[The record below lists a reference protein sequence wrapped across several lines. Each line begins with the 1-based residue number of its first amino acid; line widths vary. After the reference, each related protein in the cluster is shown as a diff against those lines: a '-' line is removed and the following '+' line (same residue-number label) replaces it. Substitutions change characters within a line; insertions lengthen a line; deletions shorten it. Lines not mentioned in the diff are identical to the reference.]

1 MENYLFVSK
10 KIISISLISAF
21 FLLAVGYFS
30 PFNLSVEAKNS
41 ETYRQL
47 TLFGDVFQRVREAYV
62 EEVPDKKLIKS
73 AINGMLANL
82 DPHSSFMD
90 DEDFEDMQVQTKG
103 AFGGLGIEVTMEDGF
118 VKVVSPIDDT
128 PADKAN
134 IQPGDLIIG
143 IDDEGVYGLTLD
155 EAVEKIQELTKSINY
170 HNHLY
175 YQNNESE
182 ISDYEFDQLLKEI
195 EAFINKIPDHP
206 KPGILFYD
214 ISTLILNN
222 EGFCESL
229 RLMSE
234 SVSKSEI
241 ELVAGIDARGFI
253 FASGIASKLNK
264 GLVMLRKKGKLPGSI
279 LSQEYSLE
287 YGKDT
292 IEINVN
298 IENKKVLLVDDL
310 LATGGTANAALKLLK
325 KSGAKVQSFLCL
337 IELSFLNGKQGLDV
351 PFNSLIR
358 Y

>member
-1 MENYLFVSK
+1 ME
-10 KIISISLISAF
+10 
-21 FLLAVGYFS
+21 
-30 PFNLSVEAKNS
+30 
-41 ETYRQL
+41 
-47 TLFGDVFQRVREAYV
+47 
-62 EEVPDKKLIKS
+62 
-73 AINGMLANL
+73 
-82 DPHSSFMD
+82 
-90 DEDFEDMQVQTKG
+90 
-103 AFGGLGIEVTMEDGF
+103 
-118 VKVVSPIDDT
+118 
-128 PADKAN
+128 
-134 IQPGDLIIG
+134 
-143 IDDEGVYGLTLD
+143 
-155 EAVEKIQELTKSINY
+155 
-170 HNHLY
+170 
-175 YQNNESE
+175 
-182 ISDYEFDQLLKEI
+182 LKEI

-222 EGFCESL
+222 EAFCESL

-337 IELSFLNGKQGLDV
+337 IELSFLNGKQELNI
-351 PFNSLIR
+351 PFKSLIR

>member
-1 MENYLFVSK
+1 MFVSK

-155 EAVEKIQELTKSINY
+155 EAVEKLRG
-170 HNHLY
+170 
-175 YQNNESE
+175 E
-182 ISDYEFDQLLKEI
+182 IGEQVD
-195 EAFINKIPDHP
+195 
-206 KPGILFYD
+206 
-214 ISTLILNN
+214 
-222 EGFCESL
+222 
-229 RLMSE
+229 
-234 SVSKSEI
+234 
-241 ELVAGIDARGFI
+241 
-253 FASGIASKLNK
+253 
-264 GLVMLRKKGKLPGSI
+264 I
-279 LSQEYSLE
+279 LS
-287 YGKDT
+287 
-292 IEINVN
+292 
-298 IENKKVLLVDDL
+298 
-310 LATGGTANAALKLLK
+310 
-325 KSGAKVQSFLCL
+325 L
-337 IELSFLNGKQGLDV
+337 IHISEPTRL
-351 PFNSLIR
+351 R
-358 Y
+358 